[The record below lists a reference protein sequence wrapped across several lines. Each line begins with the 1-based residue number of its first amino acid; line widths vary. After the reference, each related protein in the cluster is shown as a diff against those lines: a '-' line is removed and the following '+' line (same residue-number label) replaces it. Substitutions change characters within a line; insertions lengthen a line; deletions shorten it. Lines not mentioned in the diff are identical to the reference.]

1 MKRKLRLLKF
11 EKYFD
16 FQKMDKNKCP
26 KMEYP
31 KGPYWPK
38 FLVTIMKI
46 YRHKVNQ
53 TIIFCYCIFLIKT

>member
-26 KMEYP
+26 KMAYQ
-31 KGPYWPK
+31 KRPY
-38 FLVTIMKI
+38 
-46 YRHKVNQ
+46 
-53 TIIFCYCIFLIKT
+53 